1 MERRD
6 DRVEGEGGTI
16 RAVRSPL
23 RSEEVDFRLEI
34 NYFRANIALIY
45 SD

>member
-1 MERRD
+1 MIGGGGG
-6 DRVEGEGGTI
+6 GEGY
-16 RAVRSPL
+16 AVRSL
-23 RSEEVDFRLEI
+23 RSEEVNFRLEI

>member
-1 MERRD
+1 MERD
-6 DRVEGEGGTI
+6 DREEGTI
-16 RAVRSPL
+16 RAVRSL
-23 RSEEVDFRLEI
+23 RSEEVNFRLEI